1 MSAWQ
6 AVILA
11 AGAGTRMRSATPKV
25 LHPVCGVP
33 LIQHV
38 LTALHG
44 AGFERPIV
52 VVSPDA
58 EALRGYLDGNVDYA
72 VQESPLGSG
81 HALACARGALGSSV
95 DHILV
100 INADC
105 PLVPTEA
112 IQRLMACHEETNAE
126 LTLMTAG
133 GVEQDGYGRI
143 VRDSLGA
150 LTEIVEEREATPEQ
164 RAITEVNA
172 GVYAFQAASL
182 WSTLTTLKPSQSG
195 EVYLTDMVARV
206 HQAEGTIATV
216 QAADPNDV
224 IGVNTR
230 VDLADAEAVL
240 RDRIRRQHMLDGVTL
255 IDPSTTYIDS
265 GVVVGKDTVVYPNTH
280 LQGSTQVG
288 EGCRIGPN
296 SVLKDSVLG
305 ARCQVVSSMLEGATL
320 EADVDVGPFAHLR
333 PGTHVGT
340 KTHIG
345 NFVEI
350 KESTLGAGV
359 KSGHFSYIGDADIG
373 ENVNIGAGTV
383 TANFDGVAK
392 HRTTIEEDA
401 FIGSNTVV
409 VAPVRIGQDASTGA
423 GSVVTKDVA
432 AGETVFGVPARAIP
446 KKSKNKPEKA

>member
-81 HALACARGALGSSV
+81 HALACARGALGSSA

-126 LTLMTAG
+126 LTLMTAD

-216 QAADPNDV
+216 QAANPNDV

-255 IDPSTTYIDS
+255 FDPSTTYIDS

-373 ENVNIGAGTV
+373 DNVNIGAGTV

-432 AGETVFGVPARAIP
+432 AGETVIGVPARAIP
-446 KKSKNKPEKA
+446 KKSKIKPEKA

>member
-81 HALACARGALGSSV
+81 HALACARGGLGSSA

-126 LTLMTAG
+126 LTLMTAD

-164 RAITEVNA
+164 RAITEVNG

-240 RDRIRRQHMLDGVTL
+240 RDRIRRQHMLAGVTL

-280 LQGSTQVG
+280 LQGSTQIG

-373 ENVNIGAGTV
+373 DNVNIGAGTV

-432 AGETVFGVPARAIP
+432 AGETVIGVPARAIP
-446 KKSKNKPEKA
+446 KKSKIKPEKA